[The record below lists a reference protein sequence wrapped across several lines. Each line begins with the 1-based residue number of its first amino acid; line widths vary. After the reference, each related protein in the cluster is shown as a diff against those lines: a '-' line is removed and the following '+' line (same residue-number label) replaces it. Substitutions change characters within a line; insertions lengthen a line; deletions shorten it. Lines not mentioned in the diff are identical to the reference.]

1 MPILPSPLNTA
12 SSSED
17 FSFFTDGTF
26 VCRFQGA
33 IAIQQYLATLTD
45 RLKNEKLT
53 SKQLIRILTQ
63 QNTDGWSVG
72 MIIARHQDATT
83 TQQYLQLLKDALE
96 NGKLTSEQLTM
107 LLTQQNKD
115 GWSVGRSI
123 ACNQDATTTQQYLQ
137 LLKDALENGKLTSEQ
152 LTMILTQKN
161 TDGWSVGMFIARHQ
175 DATTTQQYLQLLKD
189 ALENGKLTSEQLT
202 MLLTQQDKDGWSV
215 GMFIARHQDA
225 TTTQQYLQLLKD
237 ALENGKLTSE
247 QLTMLLTQKNTD
259 GWSVGMFIAFNQDK
273 ATQQQYQD
281 LKKITSFLEK
291 IKGIFTLLEPLEF
304 DKAIE
309 KLKNLLL
316 TKDGEL
322 TDSHKSYLNEKVKNL
337 IAALN
342 IKTSYRRKEK
352 ESFEFLRTL
361 PSNSL
366 FYTATLIAQLEF
378 ETLDTATLDS
388 ISSKLDKLPKT
399 HFDYTKGQL
408 ALTNYYVKFLEIAT
422 PSELLQLLIHAE
434 RCSPL
439 HAILDEGYDRLGNF
453 FHTENNDNI
462 KIILKKLVL
471 LVSDNP
477 FALKRLEGIL
487 NFNNEDALLDF
498 YLERILFHSSETE
511 KSSKNI
517 SNFFKLVTLPLHP
530 TNKFRKIQITPEK
543 CQELENLVSS
553 NKPSKK
559 SVATLIDEFNKG
571 NITEENLFTE
581 LRNSIK
587 KTSSDYLKAA
597 CNEHCS
603 LQSH

>member
-123 ACNQDATTTQQYLQ
+123 ACNQDTTTTQQYLQ

-152 LTMILTQKN
+152 LTMI
-161 TDGWSVGMFIARHQ
+161 
-175 DATTTQQYLQLLKD
+175 
-189 ALENGKLTSEQLT
+189 
-202 MLLTQQDKDGWSV
+202 
-215 GMFIARHQDA
+215 
-225 TTTQQYLQLLKD
+225 
-237 ALENGKLTSE
+237 
-247 QLTMLLTQKNTD
+247 LTQKNTD

-498 YLERILFHSSETE
+498 YLERVLFHASETE

-517 SNFFKLVTLPLHP
+517 SNFFKIVGPPFFPPQQH
-530 TNKFRKIQITPEK
+530 KQ
-543 CQELENLVSS
+543 
-553 NKPSKK
+553 KK
-559 SVATLIDEFNKG
+559 KK
-571 NITEENLFTE
+571 
-581 LRNSIK
+581 K
-587 KTSSDYLKAA
+587 KTTTTI
-597 CNEHCS
+597 
-603 LQSH
+603 

>member
-123 ACNQDATTTQQYLQ
+123 ACNQDTTTTQQYLQ

-202 MLLTQQDKDGWSV
+202 MLLTQ
-215 GMFIARHQDA
+215 
-225 TTTQQYLQLLKD
+225 
-237 ALENGKLTSE
+237 
-247 QLTMLLTQKNTD
+247 KNTD

-273 ATQQQYQD
+273 ATQQQNQD
-281 LKKITSFLEK
+281 LKKINSF
-291 IKGIFTLLEPLEF
+291 
-304 DKAIE
+304 
-309 KLKNLLL
+309 
-316 TKDGEL
+316 
-322 TDSHKSYLNEKVKNL
+322 
-337 IAALN
+337 
-342 IKTSYRRKEK
+342 
-352 ESFEFLRTL
+352 
-361 PSNSL
+361 

-378 ETLDTATLDS
+378 ETLETATLDS